1 VPQIFNERLLNM
13 KCTIAATLMITLVS
27 LGLVGC
33 GGETKST
40 IKQETKITTPGGT
53 TTITTERD
61 VQKTGDNP
69 PPVRP

>member
-1 VPQIFNERLLNM
+1 M
-13 KCTIAATLMITLVS
+13 KRMIAATLMITLVS
-27 LGLVGC
+27 LGLLGC

-61 VQKTGDNP
+61 VKKSGDNP
-69 PPVRP
+69 PVARP